1 MLILATPQCNCH
13 LAFSIENEEV
23 ALLGFKHANFEWVFD
38 LDVLATLDLKLPD
51 SIKVMVILLL
61 IVRSEFLFLAP
72 KALIFRF
79 LNNI

>member
-1 MLILATPQCNCH
+1 M
-13 LAFSIENEEV
+13 
-23 ALLGFKHANFEWVFD
+23 GFKHADFEWIFD

-51 SIKVMVILLL
+51 SIKVMIILLL

-72 KALIFRF
+72 KSLIVRY